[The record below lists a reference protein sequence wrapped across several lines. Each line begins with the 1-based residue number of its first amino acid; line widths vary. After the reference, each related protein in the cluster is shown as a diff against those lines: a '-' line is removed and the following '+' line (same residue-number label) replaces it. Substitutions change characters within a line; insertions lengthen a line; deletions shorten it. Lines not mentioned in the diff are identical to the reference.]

1 MNKMQNRKNGLTIDQ
16 KIFIKNNYKT
26 MSNKEI
32 GTILNIDAEKIRR
45 YASSLKLKK
54 EQYLSIRS
62 CFSFHKESKSA

>member
-32 GTILNIDAEKIRR
+32 GTILNIDAEKN
-45 YASSLKLKK
+45 S
-54 EQYLSIRS
+54 
-62 CFSFHKESKSA
+62 